1 MKKVIINSA
10 KFAVRAALHPSYG
23 SEQIK
28 LFRDR
33 RLINK
38 KRYDDYIEWFDKH
51 KATEEQLDRQRK
63 ISKDFKYRPLIS
75 ILLPTY
81 NTNPTYLRSCI
92 DSVLSQSYDNWE
104 LCISD
109 DNSTSEQTKDVIKE
123 YVEKYDN
130 VIVTFRKENGHISKS
145 SNTALSMA
153 KGDYISLLDHD
164 DILPPNALFEV
175 VNAINKNPEVDLI
188 YTDEDKIDHEGN
200 HIEPFFKPDW
210 SPDFM
215 NSCNMITH
223 FATMKA
229 NIIRGVNGFTVGTH
243 GAQDWDLF
251 LKITAKTNNIY
262 HIPKILYH
270 WRKSETSTAMN
281 ANSKPYAYINQK
293 NVLRSSVRQR
303 KENAYIDS
311 HVALG
316 FWRKKYVIPTNPLVS
331 IIIPTKNN
339 FKYIKKCIESIIE
352 NTTYPYFEIIIVDTG
367 STDSQVNNF
376 YGKLINDNENIQIVK
391 YKKKFN
397 FSDACNYGADNSNGE
412 YLLFL
417 NNDTEVIT
425 HDWIQSLLEH
435 AQRPE
440 VGMVGPKLIFED
452 KTIQHAGI
460 VLSERDIAFHPFY
473 GQDERVDIFT
483 YIYTANIRNV
493 SAVTAACS
501 MVNRKKFDE
510 AGGFDPKLRVT
521 YNDVDLNLKLRKK
534 GYYNLYTP
542 YAELFHYESKSVGRI
557 NTSERDS
564 TELQEAQNE
573 MRKRWGNYLK
583 RDPFYND
590 NFEQFGPGYR
600 LPQ

>member
-130 VIVTFRKENGHISKS
+130 IIVTFRKENGHISKS

-251 LKITAKTNNIY
+251 LKIAAKTNNIY

-281 ANSKPYAYINQK
+281 ADSKPYAYINQK

-501 MVNRKKFDE
+501 MVSRKKFDE

-600 LPQ
+600 LPK

>member
-251 LKITAKTNNIY
+251 LKIAAKTNNIY

-281 ANSKPYAYINQK
+281 ADSKPYAYINQK

-501 MVNRKKFDE
+501 MVSRKKFDE

-583 RDPFYND
+583 RDPFYSD

>member
-63 ISKDFKYRPLIS
+63 VSKDFKYRPLIS

-123 YVEKYDN
+123 YVEKYGN

-175 VNAINKNPEVDLI
+175 VNTINKNPEVDLI
-188 YTDEDKIDHEGN
+188 YTDEDKIDREGN

-223 FATMKA
+223 FATMKT
-229 NIIRGVNGFTVGTH
+229 NIIRRVNGFTVGTH

-281 ANSKPYAYINQK
+281 ADSKPYAYINQRR
-293 NVLRSSVRQR
+293 VLRSSARQR
-303 KENAYIDS
+303 SDNAYIDA
-311 HVALG
+311 HTALG
-316 FWRKKYVIPTNPLVS
+316 FWRKKYVIPNNPLVS
-331 IIIPTKNN
+331 IIIPTKDN
-339 FKYIKKCIESIIE
+339 FTYIKNCVESIIE
-352 NTTYPYFEIIIVDTG
+352 DTTYPYFEIVIVDTG
-367 STDSQVNNF
+367 STDKRVKDFYKKLTSGLESVTIVN
-376 YGKLINDNENIQIVK
+376 

-397 FSDACNYGADNSNGE
+397 FSDACNQGAKASRGE

-417 NNDTEVIT
+417 NNDTKVIT
-425 HDWIQSLLEH
+425 HDWIQALLEH

-440 VGMVGPKLIFED
+440 IGMVGPKLLFED

-473 GQDERVDIFT
+473 GEDQRVDIFT

-501 MVNRKKFDE
+501 MVSRKKFDE
-510 AGGFDPKLRVT
+510 VGGFDPKLRVT
-521 YNDVDLNLKLRKK
+521 YNDVDLNLKRRKK

-573 MRKRWGNYLK
+573 MRKRWGDYLK

-600 LPQ
+600 LPK

>member
-1 MKKVIINSA
+1 MKNVIINSA
-10 KFAVRAALHPSYG
+10 KFAVRATLHPSYG
-23 SEQIK
+23 RKQIR
-28 LFRDR
+28 LYRDR
-33 RLINK
+33 KIVNK
-38 KRYDDYIEWFDKH
+38 KRYDEYIEWFGKH
-51 KATEEQLDRQRK
+51 TPTAEQLSEQK
-63 ISKDFKYRPLIS
+63 EQSKKFRYRPLIS

-81 NTNPTYLRSCI
+81 NTNPEYLRICI
-92 DSVLSQSYDNWE
+92 DSVLAQSYDNWE

-109 DNSTSEQTKDVIKE
+109 DNSTNEQTKHVVRE
-123 YVEKYDN
+123 YVKKYDN
-130 VIVTFRKENGHISKS
+130 ITATFRKKNGHIAES
-145 SNTALSMA
+145 SNTALTMA
-153 KGDYISLLDHD
+153 KGEYISLLDHD
-164 DILPPNALFEV
+164 DMLAPNALFEA
-175 VNAINKNPEVDLI
+175 VNVINKHPEVELI
-188 YTDEDKIDHEGN
+188 YTDEDKIDQENN

-215 NSCNMITH
+215 NSCNMVTH
-223 FATMKA
+223 FATMKTSTMKKV
-229 NIIRGVNGFTVGTH
+229 GGFTPGTQ

-251 LKITAKTNNIY
+251 LKIATQTDNIY

-281 ANSKPYAYINQK
+281 AGSKPYAYVNQK
-293 NVLRSSVRQR
+293 RVIRDSVKQR
-303 KENAYIDS
+303 KENASIDA
-311 HVALG
+311 HIALG
-316 FWRKKYVIPTNPLVS
+316 FWRKKYVIPNNPLVS
-331 IIIPTKNN
+331 IIIPTKDN
-339 FKYIKKCIESIIE
+339 FTYIKNCVESIIE
-352 NTTYPYFEIIIVDTG
+352 DTTYPYFEIVIVDTG
-367 STDSQVNNF
+367 STDKRVKDFYKKLTSGLESVTIVN
-376 YGKLINDNENIQIVK
+376 

-397 FSDACNYGADNSNGE
+397 FSDACNQGAKASRGE

-417 NNDTEVIT
+417 NNDTKVIT
-425 HDWIQSLLEH
+425 HDWIQALLEH

-440 VGMVGPKLIFED
+440 IGMVGPKLLFED

-473 GQDERVDIFT
+473 GEDQRVDIFT

-501 MVNRKKFDE
+501 MVSRKKFDE
-510 AGGFDPKLRVT
+510 VGGFDPKLRVT

-557 NTSERDS
+557 NTRERDS

-573 MRKRWGNYLK
+573 MRKRWGDYLK

-600 LPQ
+600 LPK

>member
-38 KRYDDYIEWFDKH
+38 KRYDDYIEWFDQH

-251 LKITAKTNNIY
+251 LKIAAKTNNIY

-281 ANSKPYAYINQK
+281 ADSKPYAYINQK

-501 MVNRKKFDE
+501 MVSRKKFDE

>member
-251 LKITAKTNNIY
+251 LKIAAKTNNIY

-281 ANSKPYAYINQK
+281 ADSKPYAYINQK

-501 MVNRKKFDE
+501 MVSRKKFDE
-510 AGGFDPKLRVT
+510 VGGFDPKLRVT

>member
-145 SNTALSMA
+145 SNTALSIA

-251 LKITAKTNNIY
+251 LKIAAKTNNIY

-281 ANSKPYAYINQK
+281 ADSKPYAYINQK

-501 MVNRKKFDE
+501 MVSRKKFDE

-600 LPQ
+600 LPK

>member
-376 YGKLINDNENIQIVK
+376 YGKLINDNENIQIIK

-501 MVNRKKFDE
+501 MVSRKKFDE

>member
-130 VIVTFRKENGHISKS
+130 IIVTFRKENGHISKS

-251 LKITAKTNNIY
+251 LKIAAKTNNIY

-281 ANSKPYAYINQK
+281 ADSKPYAYINQK

-501 MVNRKKFDE
+501 MVSRKKFDE

>member
-130 VIVTFRKENGHISKS
+130 IIVTFRKENGHISKS

-281 ANSKPYAYINQK
+281 ADSKPYAYINQK

-501 MVNRKKFDE
+501 MVSRKKFDE

>member
-1 MKKVIINSA
+1 MKRVIINSA
-10 KFAVRAALHPSYG
+10 KFAVRAVLHPSYG

-38 KRYDDYIEWFDKH
+38 KRYDDYIEWFDKN
-51 KATEEQLDRQRK
+51 KVTEEQLDRQRK

-109 DNSTSEQTKDVIKE
+109 DNSTSEQTKGVIKE
-123 YVEKYDN
+123 YVEKYGN
-130 VIVTFRKENGHISKS
+130 IIVTFRKENGHISKS

-175 VNAINKNPEVDLI
+175 VDTINKNPKVDLI
-188 YTDEDKIDHEGN
+188 YTDEDKIDCEGN

-223 FATMKA
+223 FATMKT
-229 NIIRGVNGFTVGTH
+229 NIIRRVNGFTVGTH

-251 LKITAKTNNIY
+251 LKITSKTNNIY

-281 ANSKPYAYINQK
+281 ADSKPYAYINQK

-493 SAVTAACS
+493 SAVTAACC
-501 MVNRKKFDE
+501 MVGRDKFNKV
-510 AGGFDPKLRVT
+510 GGFDTKLRIT
-521 YNDVDLNLKLRKK
+521 YNDVDLNLKLRKE
-534 GYYNLYTP
+534 GYHNVYTP

-557 NTSERDS
+557 NTSERDGS
-564 TELQEAQNE
+564 ELKSAQEE
-573 MRKRWGNYLK
+573 MRKRWSDFLK

-600 LPQ
+600 LPK

>member
-145 SNTALSMA
+145 SNTALLMA

-281 ANSKPYAYINQK
+281 ADSKPYAYINQK

-501 MVNRKKFDE
+501 MVSRKKFDE

-600 LPQ
+600 LPK

>member
-281 ANSKPYAYINQK
+281 ADSKPYAYINQK

-339 FKYIKKCIESIIE
+339 FKYIKKCIESIID

-376 YGKLINDNENIQIVK
+376 YSKLINDNENIQIVK

-501 MVNRKKFDE
+501 MVSRKKFDE

-573 MRKRWGNYLK
+573 MRKRWGDYLE

-600 LPQ
+600 LPK

>member
-251 LKITAKTNNIY
+251 LKIAAKTNNIY

-281 ANSKPYAYINQK
+281 ADSKPYAYINQK

-376 YGKLINDNENIQIVK
+376 YGKLINDNENIQIVN

-501 MVNRKKFDE
+501 MVSRKKFDE

-573 MRKRWGNYLK
+573 MRKRWGDYLE

-600 LPQ
+600 LPK

>member
-28 LFRDR
+28 LFHDR

-281 ANSKPYAYINQK
+281 ADSKPYAYINQK

-501 MVNRKKFDE
+501 MVSRKKFDE

>member
-251 LKITAKTNNIY
+251 LKIAAKTNNIY

-501 MVNRKKFDE
+501 MVSRKKFDE

>member
-1 MKKVIINSA
+1 MKNKIIKST
-10 KFAVRAALHPSYG
+10 KFVVRATLHPSYG
-23 SEQIK
+23 SEQVR

-33 RLINK
+33 RFINK
-38 KRYDDYIEWFDKH
+38 KRYEDYIKWFDKH
-51 KATEEQLDRQRK
+51 KVTDEQLKLQRK
-63 ISKDFKYRPLIS
+63 YSKEFKQRPLIS

-81 NTNPTYLRSCI
+81 NTNPVYLRSCI

-109 DNSTSEQTKDVIKE
+109 DNSTSNQTKSVINE
-123 YVEKYDN
+123 YVEKYN
-130 VIVTFRKENGHISKS
+130 NIKATFRKENGHISKS

-175 VNAINKNPEVDLI
+175 VDVINKNPDIDLI
-188 YTDEDKIDHEGN
+188 YTDEDKIDSDGI

-215 NSCNMITH
+215 NSCNMVTH
-223 FATMKA
+223 FATIKA
-229 NIIRGVNGFTVGTH
+229 GIIRGVNGFTVGTH

-251 LKITAKTNNIY
+251 LKISAKTNNIY

-281 ANSKPYAYINQK
+281 ADSKPYAYINQK

-303 KENAYIDS
+303 GENAYIDS

-331 IIIPTKNN
+331 IIIPTKDN
-339 FKYIKKCIESIIE
+339 FRYIKKCIDSIIE
-352 NTTYPYFEIIIVDTG
+352 NTSYPYFEIIIVDTG
-367 STDSQVNNF
+367 SIDSRVNDF
-376 YGKLINDNENIQIVK
+376 YEKLIDNNGNVHVIK

-397 FSDACNYGADNSNGE
+397 FSDACNYGANNSSGE

-473 GQDERVDIFT
+473 GQDERTDIFT

-493 SAVTAACS
+493 SAVTGACC
-501 MVNRKKFDE
+501 MVSRDKFNKV
-510 AGGFDPKLRVT
+510 GGFDNKLRIT
-521 YNDVDLNLKLRKK
+521 YNDVDLNLKLRKE
-534 GYYNLYTP
+534 GYYNVYTP

-557 NTSERDS
+557 NTSERDTS
-564 TELQEAQNE
+564 ELESAQKE
-573 MRKRWGNYLK
+573 MRKRWGEYLK

-600 LPQ
+600 LPE

>member
-501 MVNRKKFDE
+501 MVSRKKFDE

>member
-188 YTDEDKIDHEGN
+188 YTDEDKIDHEGS

-501 MVNRKKFDE
+501 MVSRKKFDE

>member
-188 YTDEDKIDHEGN
+188 YTDEDKIDYEGN

-501 MVNRKKFDE
+501 MVSRKKFDE

-600 LPQ
+600 LPK

>member
-251 LKITAKTNNIY
+251 LKIAAKTNNIY

-281 ANSKPYAYINQK
+281 ADSKPYAYINQK

-367 STDSQVNNF
+367 STNSQVNNF

-501 MVNRKKFDE
+501 MVSRKKFDE

-600 LPQ
+600 LPK

>member
-145 SNTALSMA
+145 SNTALSIA

-251 LKITAKTNNIY
+251 LKIAAKTNNIY

-281 ANSKPYAYINQK
+281 ADSKPYAYINQK

-397 FSDACNYGADNSNGE
+397 FSDACNYGVDNSNGE

-501 MVNRKKFDE
+501 MVSRKKFDE

-600 LPQ
+600 LPK

>member
-311 HVALG
+311 HVTLG

-501 MVNRKKFDE
+501 MVSRKKFDE

>member
-188 YTDEDKIDHEGN
+188 YTDEDKIDCEGN

-281 ANSKPYAYINQK
+281 ADSKPYAYINQK
-293 NVLRSSVRQR
+293 KVLRSSVRQR

-376 YGKLINDNENIQIVK
+376 YSKLINDNENIQIVK

-473 GQDERVDIFT
+473 GQDERVDIFN

-501 MVNRKKFDE
+501 MVSRKKFDE
-510 AGGFDPKLRVT
+510 VGGFDPKLRVT
-521 YNDVDLNLKLRKK
+521 YNDVDLNLKLHKK

-600 LPQ
+600 LPK